1 MHPFQWCNGCF
12 CGLGLVAANRSCAM
26 PPISFQD
33 LPLNI
38 YMVIFGTGIFVFVLS
53 LIFCCY
59 FIRSCSKEMPGSSI
73 YTGRPAPSAWKTSR
87 EKTSWACC
95 LANTPSIGRT
105 RFPPEGPSRRGAPRA
120 SRTRGMELASGLE
133 SLRLEGAPSASGAA
147 APARALA
154 RILRRLAP
162 RGDRPGTPGDAAVKD
177 LRALLQGTDG
187 RRLFEGPDEPLR
199 ALKEV
204 ARALCGHA
212 VPPRDEPDAGAG
224 GPRPGDAA
232 ERAAEVGSA
241 FLLLLGKLETARG
254 ALKPGTAERALSE
267 LAGPVYVFA
276 VTHGPERPWTGPGSR
291 TTSREVLA
299 LLLRVAG
306 CGSVAEFLRGGD
318 GDGEGNFSG
327 VLGLL
332 KPELNKECWKRNP
345 ATRHVFSW
353 TLRQVTRPWL
363 SRYLEKVLPPALL
376 MSDDYQTENK
386 ILGVDCLHHIILN
399 VPAADLRQYNRD
411 QVVYHALF
419 NHLYTPEPSLI
430 QATLR
435 CLLALLPVV
444 EGPLRWQAAAPGP
457 RSHSPTDDVLRL
469 VLTHMEPERRL
480 LLRRVYAGSLPAFV
494 ESLGIL
500 TARHLKRLERVV
512 VSYLE
517 VYDGPEE
524 EARLAILE
532 TLKVT
537 IRHAWPRVPRRL
549 DVLLKALLKMVCDVA
564 RDRSLTPEPVKA
576 ALLEEATGCLILLDR
591 CCGGRVKDLLAPL
604 LHSCEDGKVRDC
616 VRKVRDADGPPPD
629 GTERDAV

>member
-1 MHPFQWCNGCF
+1 
-12 CGLGLVAANRSCAM
+12 
-26 PPISFQD
+26 
-33 LPLNI
+33 
-38 YMVIFGTGIFVFVLS
+38 
-53 LIFCCY
+53 
-59 FIRSCSKEMPGSSI
+59 
-73 YTGRPAPSAWKTSR
+73 
-87 EKTSWACC
+87 
-95 LANTPSIGRT
+95 
-105 RFPPEGPSRRGAPRA
+105 
-120 SRTRGMELASGLE
+120 MELASGLE

-332 KPELNKECWKRNP
+332 KPELNKGGNRGP
-345 ATRHVFSW
+345 
-353 TLRQVTRPWL
+353 
-363 SRYLEKVLPPALL
+363 EKSET
-376 MSDDYQTENK
+376 MTDE
-386 ILGVDCLHHIILN
+386 H
-399 VPAADLRQYNRD
+399 PAADLRQYNRD

>member
-1 MHPFQWCNGCF
+1 M
-12 CGLGLVAANRSCAM
+12 
-26 PPISFQD
+26 
-33 LPLNI
+33 
-38 YMVIFGTGIFVFVLS
+38 GI
-53 LIFCCY
+53 C
-59 FIRSCSKEMPGSSI
+59 
-73 YTGRPAPSAWKTSR
+73 TW
-87 EKTSWACC
+87 
-95 LANTPSIGRT
+95 
-105 RFPPEGPSRRGAPRA
+105 
-120 SRTRGMELASGLE
+120 E
-133 SLRLEGAPSASGAA
+133 SLQHPSLWCFGKFI
-147 APARALA
+147 P
-154 RILRRLAP
+154 RR
-162 RGDRPGTPGDAAVKD
+162 DT
-177 LRALLQGTDG
+177 
-187 RRLFEGPDEPLR
+187 RRR
-199 ALKEV
+199 
-204 ARALCGHA
+204 
-212 VPPRDEPDAGAG
+212 
-224 GPRPGDAA
+224 
-232 ERAAEVGSA
+232 S
-241 FLLLLGKLETARG
+241 
-254 ALKPGTAERALSE
+254 
-267 LAGPVYVFA
+267 
-276 VTHGPERPWTGPGSR
+276 
-291 TTSREVLA
+291 
-299 LLLRVAG
+299 
-306 CGSVAEFLRGGD
+306 
-318 GDGEGNFSG
+318 
-327 VLGLL
+327 
-332 KPELNKECWKRNP
+332 ECWKRNP

-430 QATLR
+430 QAILR
-435 CLLALLPVV
+435 SLLALLPIV
-444 EGPLRWQAAAPGP
+444 EGPLHWQAE
-457 RSHSPTDDVLRL
+457 SSSPNYCICREHFKWDRV
-469 VLTHMEPERRL
+469 
-480 LLRRVYAGSLPAFV
+480 LLRRVYAGSLPVFV